1 MTVVSAEKSL
11 AEIFPECGVI
21 EWAIIDLYARLRTIK
36 FL

>member
-11 AEIFPECGVI
+11 AEILPECGVI
-21 EWAIIDLYARLRTIK
+21 EWAIIDLCARLRTIK